1 MTYISDTAA
10 PLSKIIFPSV
20 TICNI
25 NQLKQSILEKAQ
37 LPSQLS
43 QDYLIDYFYIG
54 SKQSTEAPLDWNRT
68 LQNVIRNTG
77 WNTSHESFQKFASQ
91 VYVMHFN

>member
-10 PLSKIIFPSV
+10 PLSRIIFPSV

-37 LPSQLS
+37 LPSQLY

-54 SKQSTEAPLDWNRT
+54 SKAETEAPVDWNRT
-68 LQNVIRNTG
+68 LQNVIRNSG

-91 VYVMHFN
+91 VL